1 MSRAKHLETT
11 SRYLSI
17 NYRPNALPLQVYSIY
32 MESAV
37 SSMLASR
44 FFRFFRHLNWA
55 TLRRAFLRIGQRRL
69 PGLSAEMA
77 FNAMLALFPG
87 ILAIL
92 TAIGLFVSSAA
103 TLKNLAGQL
112 SEVAPKEALFLIQ
125 GFIREISQSY
135 NQGLFSLSFLAA
147 IWTSSA
153 AIGAAMVAFDE
164 IHRIPLK
171 QRRPFWKAKLI
182 SIVLTLGTIILLI
195 AASFL
200 VFISDLIVRLVASN
214 SGTLGLELLSLWRL
228 FSWPLALGIVAIACA
243 FIYRYGPS
251 RWEPGTPILPG
262 AIVAAVLWA
271 VSSAL
276 FRLYVSNFGNYNKVY
291 GAVGAVIVLM
301 LWLYMSCFVL
311 LLGEQLNVTVGDEIR
326 QKARTKTLARCD
338 D

>member
-1 MSRAKHLETT
+1 
-11 SRYLSI
+11 
-17 NYRPNALPLQVYSIY
+17 
-32 MESAV
+32 
-37 SSMLASR
+37 MLRSR
-44 FFRFFRHLNWA
+44 FFRFFRYLNWT
-55 TLRRAFLRIGQRRL
+55 TLRKASIRVGERRL
-69 PGLSAEMA
+69 AGLSSEMA

-103 TLKNLAGQL
+103 TLKNMAVQL
-112 SEVAPKEALFLIQ
+112 SEVAPKEVLFLIQ
-125 GFIREISQSY
+125 GFIAEVTQGH

-182 SIVLTLGTIILLI
+182 SIALTIGTIILLI

-200 VFISDLIVRLVASN
+200 VFLSDLIIKLVASN
-214 SGTLGLELLSLWRL
+214 AGALGSELLSAWRL

-251 RWEPGTPILPG
+251 CWEHGTPILPG
-262 AIVAAVLWA
+262 AIVAALLWA
-271 VSSAL
+271 GVSAL

-311 LLGEQLNVTVGDEIR
+311 LLGEQLNITVGDEIR
-326 QKARTKTLARCD
+326 QKARTKTLARFD